1 MISVGV
7 VDDSKQWLDLM
18 YQEISKRFNELEIHL
33 FRSVKELDQSIDF
46 VLLDIDMPDID
57 GIDFAKKNLD
67 TKIIFV
73 TNYDTRI
80 KEAFGPNVYGYVSK
94 SNYQNELFDK
104 ILEMIKIIKDNHLIS
119 FTINREEVY
128 VRMDDIIYCQF
139 LGSRV
144 VSIVYKNKCMM
155 IKNTTLKKVKEKL
168 DDRFIEI
175 SRDTI
180 INKNKIIDYQN
191 DNVYLEGV
199 NSRFEVSVRNRSLV
213 KRCFFEVIK

>member
-1 MISVGV
+1 
-7 VDDSKQWLDLM
+7 
-18 YQEISKRFNELEIHL
+18 
-33 FRSVKELDQSIDF
+33 
-46 VLLDIDMPDID
+46 
-57 GIDFAKKNLD
+57 
-67 TKIIFV
+67 
-73 TNYDTRI
+73 
-80 KEAFGPNVYGYVSK
+80 
-94 SNYQNELFDK
+94 
-104 ILEMIKIIKDNHLIS
+104 
-119 FTINREEVY
+119 
-128 VRMDDIIYCQF
+128 
-139 LGSRV
+139 
-144 VSIVYKNKCMM
+144 M